1 MNNLLKSLDK
11 LIKDFIKNFFESVNI
26 SIYSIELYIINP
38 VPFFLYTI

>member
-26 SIYSIELYIINP
+26 SIYSIIRIQNQ
-38 VPFFLYTI
+38 